1 MNAFD
6 MSPRDFQLYLD
17 ERGYTGDQRD
27 DLLRRYRRA
36 NSPFAGIFDFI
47 EGLRGGD
54 EEAGLR
60 RGEIAPMVFPE
71 GMSGFEAFTTGQAR
85 PAVPGFLL
93 GGAEAAASAV
103 DAPSAAA
110 AGLIPAQDAAM
121 EALGTAGF
129 AMGAGGA
136 AVRPAGSVGMGG
148 RVADALPDPRNEAE
162 AMAKQVLE
170 MRAAGRA
177 GDVTEEMMAAADPQ
191 YMFAHTPL
199 PMDEASRMARAAA
212 SGRNPEFHGTT
223 TGSDMT
229 YADAFRG
236 SGSRRGI
243 GFVTSDNPYV
253 ASSYADP
260 EFGAVFPLLNA
271 PLPPEAPRIDVGGNV
286 WSDISV
292 ETPVRLGDRV
302 IAARQLS
309 AEPADAGGVLSTNQL
324 SRGASFDYPGIEFS
338 NILDRS
344 IHAPRPR
351 TDDGM
356 EIMKR
361 FQRLASEPS
370 TVTMRQDTRGVRSR
384 FARFDPE
391 FAHLRNLSAAN
402 ADKSTGLLAAAAA
415 ETPTGIRA
423 YHGSPHDFDR
433 FSMDAIGT
441 GEGAQAYG
449 HGLYFAEAEPV
460 ARGYRDMLSSRAA
473 PGDAQGNAY
482 DLVQRMGGDEEW
494 TAETLRDAIK
504 NVVSPNTKQFLE
516 DTLKHVENKTYADY
530 APPNGR
536 MYEVN
541 IDANPEAFLDWDKPL
556 RDQPKIAGI
565 MGYADPDE
573 IAAAKR
579 SAYAEFSA
587 PTGDTFEDLFAPLS
601 PAEQAAA
608 ERLST
613 MPAPWGNMTGKDAYY
628 ALQSQGFR
636 EGAVGA
642 NLPQPNP
649 MKKADKWASEW
660 LRDQGVPGIKYL
672 DAMSRNAG
680 EGSRNYV
687 VFDENLINI
696 VRKYGIAGAAAV
708 LGVSVADVEAAM
720 AQAQPA
726 PRTPGLLVQ

>member
-148 RVADALPDPRNEAE
+148 RVADALPSPRNEAE

-302 IAARQLS
+302 ITARQLS

-402 ADKSTGLLAAAAA
+402 ADKSTGLLAAAVAA
-415 ETPTGIRA
+415 TDGTPSLPPLSNAQRTQIAGTLPTYQKAADILGTSGPGLDYGAGLGLGAREL
-423 YHGSPHDFDR
+423 GFDAFEPFPR
-433 FSMDAIGT
+433 EGFVPTYTDPAAIPS
-441 GEGAQAYG
+441 QAYDR
-449 HGLYFAEAEPV
+449 LTNFNVLNVVPREV
-460 ARGYRDMLSSRAA
+460 RDDIVENIGRVIA
-473 PGDAQGNAY
+473 PGGRGLITTRGRDVLAAKGTPGPEPMSLITSRDTYQKGFLQQELQDY
-482 DLVQRMGGDEEW
+482 
-494 TAETLRDAIK
+494 LRYILGSD
-504 NVVSPNTKQFLE
+504 F
-516 DTLKHVENKTYADY
+516 
-530 APPNGR
+530 
-536 MYEVN
+536 EVN
-541 IDANPEAFLDWDKPL
+541 PL
-556 RDQPKIAGI
+556 RLGP
-565 MGYADPDE
+565 
-573 IAAAKR
+573 
-579 SAYAEFSA
+579 
-587 PTGDTFEDLFAPLS
+587 
-601 PAEQAAA
+601 
-608 ERLST
+608 
-613 MPAPWGNMTGKDAYY
+613 
-628 ALQSQGFR
+628 
-636 EGAVGA
+636 
-642 NLPQPNP
+642 
-649 MKKADKWASEW
+649 
-660 LRDQGVPGIKYL
+660 
-672 DAMSRNAG
+672 
-680 EGSRNYV
+680 
-687 VFDENLINI
+687 
-696 VRKYGIAGAAAV
+696 AGAEIRRITSTPRAR
-708 LGVSVADVEAAM
+708 
-720 AQAQPA
+720 PA
-726 PRTPGLLVQ
+726 GLLTQ